1 MEIEAPHNEFQYAV
15 FGRVTKGDDT
25 LRKLERL
32 PTHKE
37 GIFVMVCILQL
48 HSSPRQRIFY
58 SALFNMIIC
67 ILSKHVLLVFGRFFF
82 SSEAM

>member
-1 MEIEAPHNEFQYAV
+1 MHNEFQYAV

-37 GIFVMVCILQL
+37 GIFVMVCICNCTVLCDGEY
-48 HSSPRQRIFY
+48 F
-58 SALFNMIIC
+58 
-67 ILSKHVLLVFGRFFF
+67 ILPYLV
-82 SSEAM
+82 

>member
-25 LRKLERL
+25 LRKLELL

-48 HSSPRQRIFY
+48 YCFP
-58 SALFNMIIC
+58 
-67 ILSKHVLLVFGRFFF
+67 
-82 SSEAM
+82 